1 MDALLSEFLTET
13 SETLDVVEL
22 QLVRFEREPKNAET
36 LDSLFRLVHT
46 IKGTCGFLGLSRLE
60 LLAHATETLMGSLRD
75 GAPVTASAVAA
86 IFRSI
91 DRIKSIL
98 GAIARAGREPQG
110 SDQDLI
116 SQLERLSG
124 AGVAAFDDGDGERA
138 RPSRTHGEDSL
149 DGLERAFRE
158 APGPDDAASVPIPEP
173 ESAPVGATAPAAAG
187 HRRTV
192 APARSIRVGVDT
204 IEHLMTMVRELVLTR
219 NQLVELARHRDD
231 RELRAPLR
239 RLSSVTAELQQGVM
253 RTRMQPIG
261 NAWQRLPRL
270 VRDLANDL
278 GKKIEL
284 EMLGTETELDREVLE
299 LITDPL
305 SHMVRNA
312 ADHGIET
319 PAERR
324 AGGKRESGRIVLR
337 AFHDGDHI
345 IIDIS
350 DDGRGLPIDR
360 IRAEVAQR
368 GLATGADL
376 DGLSPAQISRFIFA
390 PGIST
395 ADDVTTVSGR
405 GVGMDVVRT
414 NVELIGGSID
424 VRSEA
429 GRGSTFTIKVPLTLA
444 IVPALIVGAAGQRFA
459 IPQLNVTELVRAGG
473 RSGHRIGMVG
483 RAPVLRLRGR
493 LVPLVRLAAVLG
505 IEAGWP
511 LADTGPD
518 GDAAA
523 TGQGFIIVAHAG
535 GQTFGMH
542 VDAVFAAEEIV
553 VKPTS
558 TMLRDITVFS
568 GNTILGDGSVIMI
581 LDPGAIARQ
590 VSGGFQNAGPAALGA
605 AEPGS
610 GRRRELLLIDDSP
623 FFRDMLV
630 PVLKS
635 AGYAVTAVHS
645 ATEALALKRD
655 GRAFDVIVCDL
666 EMPGIDGFAF
676 ANRVRNDRDWK
687 DTPLIALSCFGDGTE
702 RARGHAAGFH
712 DLVGKF
718 DRERLVR
725 SVGRSLRELEDAA

>member
-1 MDALLSEFLTET
+1 
-13 SETLDVVEL
+13 
-22 QLVRFEREPKNAET
+22 
-36 LDSLFRLVHT
+36 
-46 IKGTCGFLGLSRLE
+46 
-60 LLAHATETLMGSLRD
+60 
-75 GAPVTASAVAA
+75 
-86 IFRSI
+86 
-91 DRIKSIL
+91 
-98 GAIARAGREPQG
+98 
-110 SDQDLI
+110 
-116 SQLERLSG
+116 
-124 AGVAAFDDGDGERA
+124 
-138 RPSRTHGEDSL
+138 
-149 DGLERAFRE
+149 
-158 APGPDDAASVPIPEP
+158 
-173 ESAPVGATAPAAAG
+173 
-187 HRRTV
+187 
-192 APARSIRVGVDT
+192 
-204 IEHLMTMVRELVLTR
+204 
-219 NQLVELARHRDD
+219 
-231 RELRAPLR
+231 
-239 RLSSVTAELQQGVM
+239 
-253 RTRMQPIG
+253 MQPIG
-261 NAWQRLPRL
+261 NAWQKLPRL

-360 IRAEVAQR
+360 IRAEVARR

-376 DGLSPAQISRFIFA
+376 EGLSPAQISRFIFA